1 MWDLMTAEP
10 MDVML
15 RSAEI
20 SRDGRYRY
28 SLHRD
33 WCRPF
38 QRPRWVT
45 FVMLN
50 PSTADAES
58 DDPTIRRCVSFAR
71 AMFGTGLVVVNLY
84 AYRATDPTEL
94 KTAEDPVGPQND
106 CRLAT
111 FFDLAARYDFPIIAA
126 WGARAESARV
136 ASVMGLPGAERLQAL
151 RTTKQGAPAHPLYLP
166 SASTP
171 TPWAPQLEEARHG

>member
-1 MWDLMTAEP
+1 MTTEP

-33 WCRPF
+33 WWRPYE
-38 QRPRWVT
+38 RRHWVT

-50 PSTADAES
+50 PSIADAEN
-58 DDPTIRRCVSFAR
+58 DDPTIRRCVNFAR
-71 AMFGTGLVVVNLY
+71 ALGGTGLVVVNLY

-94 KTAEDPVGPQND
+94 KRAEDPIGPEND
-106 CRLAT
+106 ARLST
-111 FFDLAARYDFPIIAA
+111 FFELAAKYDFPIIAA
-126 WGARAESARV
+126 WGTHAEPDRV
-136 ASVMGLPGAERLQAL
+136 AAVLQLPGADRLQAL
-151 RTTKQGAPAHPLYLP
+151 RTTKQGAPAHPLRLP
-166 SASTP
+166 GTLTP
-171 TPWAPQLEEARHG
+171 TPWAPSLEEARHG